1 MDQPAHQPTLKRGL
15 SNRHIQL
22 IALGGAVGTG
32 LFLGVA
38 QTIQLA
44 GPSVILGYALAGVMA
59 FFIMRQ
65 LSEMVVEE
73 PVAGSFS
80 HFANRYWGPFAGF
93 ASGWNYWILY
103 VLVSMA
109 ELTAVGIYVQYWW
122 PGVPMW
128 ASALGFF
135 LLINAV
141 NLLHVKLF
149 GEMEFWFAI
158 IKVVAILAMIVFG
171 IYLLVSG
178 HGGPQASVANLWQ
191 LGGFFPHGLKGMIR
205 AMAIIMF
212 SFGGLELVGIT
223 AAEAEAP
230 EKTIPQATNQVVYRI
245 LIFYVG
251 ALAVLLSLYPWSQ
264 VQQGGSPFVLIFQAL
279 DNGWVASV
287 LNVVVLT
294 AALSVYNS
302 CVYSNSRMLL
312 GLALQ
317 GHAPRTLAHVN
328 GRGIP
333 VHALGVSAAA
343 TALCVL
349 VNYVMPGQAFGLLM
363 MLVVAALMIN
373 WAMISITHLK
383 FSRSKALAG
392 QGTRFRSWGQPWTNF
407 LCLAFMAGI
416 VVIMYRSQDTRI
428 DVFMIPA
435 WLAVLALCYWVK
447 RKTAAAAAPSPAP

>member
-1 MDQPAHQPTLKRGL
+1 MTHDNTLKRGL

-38 QTIQLA
+38 QTIKLA
-44 GPSVILGYALAGVMA
+44 GPSVILGYAIAGIMA

-65 LSEMVVEE
+65 LSEMVVDQ

-109 ELTAVGIYVQYWW
+109 ELTAVGMYVQFWW
-122 PGVPMW
+122 PSVPLW
-128 ASALGFF
+128 ACALGFF

-158 IKVVAILAMIVFG
+158 IKVAAIVGMIVFG
-171 IYLLVSG
+171 GYLLVSG
-178 HGGPQASVANLWQ
+178 TGGPQASITNLWA
-191 LGGFFPHGLKGMIR
+191 LGGFFPHGVGGMIM

-223 AAEAEAP
+223 AAEAESP
-230 EKTIPQATNQVVYRI
+230 EKTIPKATNQVVYRI

-279 DNGWVASV
+279 DNGWVASA

-317 GHAPRTLAHVN
+317 GHAPKTLAHVN
-328 GRGIP
+328 NRGIP

-343 TALCVL
+343 TALCVV
-349 VNYVMPGQAFGLLM
+349 VNYVMPGKAFGMLM

-383 FSRSKALAG
+383 FSQSKAQAG
-392 QGTRFRSWGQPWTNF
+392 ETTRFRSWGQPWTNY
-407 LCLAFMAGI
+407 LCLAFMAAI
-416 VVIMYRSQDTRI
+416 VVIMYLTPDTRI
-428 DVFMIPA
+428 AVYMMPA
-435 WLAVLALCYWVK
+435 WIAVLAICY
-447 RKTAAAAAPSPAP
+447 RLRGQCRHSDTNSAG